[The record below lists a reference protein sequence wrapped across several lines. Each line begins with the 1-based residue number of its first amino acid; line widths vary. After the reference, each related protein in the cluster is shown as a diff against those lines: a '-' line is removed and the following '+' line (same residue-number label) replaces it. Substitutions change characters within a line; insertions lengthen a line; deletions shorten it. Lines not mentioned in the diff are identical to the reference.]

1 MAVTVE
7 FNLILIELAGKKTA
21 QVVIDEQMRLE
32 DFIRHVGLKAD
43 DVGMQLINKQ
53 WAPFE
58 SVVDDGDFVQL
69 FPWLEGG

>member
-1 MAVTVE
+1 MVDVE
-7 FNLILIELAGKKTA
+7 FNLLLIELAGRESA
-21 QVVIDEQMRLE
+21 QVEIDGQMRLE

-43 DVGMQLINKQ
+43 DVGMLLINKQ

-58 SVVDDGDFVQL
+58 SIVSDGDYIQL